1 MSKKAREAAQESQD
15 ASAPSQMDFS
25 VPEEMQGKITAAEI
39 SGDGPTF
46 QPGQEGFMPETTLS
60 GTYRGTK
67 RVYSDKF
74 NNPKIE
80 EGTGLEYRDRHV
92 FEHPKAGYFGIWSV
106 GTLAYVLRKIKP
118 EDRVFM
124 AITYKGLGEAP
135 LKKGQSKPHV
145 FEFRGENLKI
155 DTNDFQDIYT
165 AQAAAKAA
173 GAHHATGEVLNEA
186 MPN

>member
-1 MSKKAREAAQESQD
+1 MSKKTKETNTESQD
-15 ASAPSQMDFS
+15 AETSNAMDFS
-25 VPEEMQGKITAAEI
+25 VPEEMSGRMQEAEI

-46 QPGQEGFMPETTLS
+46 QPGQEGFMPGATLS
-60 GTYRGTK
+60 GLYKGTK
-67 RVYSDKF
+67 RIYSDKF

-80 EGTGLEYRDRHV
+80 EGTGREYRDRHV

-106 GTLAYVLRKIKP
+106 GTLAFVLRKVDKNKFI
-118 EDRVFM
+118 
-124 AITYKGLGEAP
+124 AITYKGLGPEP

-155 DTNDFQDIYT
+155 DTNEFEDIYD

-173 GAHHATGEVLNEA
+173 GANHATGEVLNEA